1 MFRKVHQVNSA
12 LHFVR
17 ERLPHYGPL
26 VATDLHRFREEIVKA
41 TMGASVSAVAG
52 LIFAA
57 FFSLAVIVTAWDT
70 HYRIA
75 TAWLVCFAWAGLAL
89 AGLGYARKAVAGPL
103 PFRQVSGAVARDYAS
118 LLSVIDHEAQAHTS
132 R

>member
-1 MFRKVHQVNSA
+1 M
-12 LHFVR
+12 
-17 ERLPHYGPL
+17 
-26 VATDLHRFREEIVKA
+26 VKA

-75 TAWLVCFAWAGLAL
+75 TAWLVCLAWAGLAL
-89 AGLGYARKAVAGPL
+89 AGLIYARKAISGPL
-103 PFRQVSGAVARDYAS
+103 PFRQVSGAVARDYAT
-118 LLSVIDHEAQAHTS
+118 LLGVIDREAQGHTS

>member
-1 MFRKVHQVNSA
+1 MFRRVHQVNSA
-12 LHFVR
+12 LRFVR

-26 VATDLHRFREEIVKA
+26 LATDLHLFREEIVK
-41 TMGASVSAVAG
+41 TTVGASVSAVAG

-75 TAWLVCFAWAGLAL
+75 TAWLVCLAWAGLAL
-89 AGLGYARKAVAGPL
+89 VGLGYARKALSGPL

>member
-1 MFRKVHQVNSA
+1 MFRKVHEVNSA
-12 LHFVR
+12 LRFVR

-26 VATDLHRFREEIVKA
+26 VAADLHQFREEIVKA

-70 HYRIA
+70 HYRIT
-75 TAWLVCFAWAGLAL
+75 TAWLVCLAWAALAL
-89 AGLGYARKAVAGPL
+89 AGLVYARKAISGPL
-103 PFRQVSGAVARDYAS
+103 PFRQVSGAVARDYAT
-118 LLSVIDHEAQAHTS
+118 LLSVIDHEAQAH
-132 R
+132 